1 MTGKPSWEE
10 GGFEKLSGVQSEEF
24 KVRKQRI
31 ETMDPQIKEKH
42 ERIKEV
48 FRTMGKVL
56 VAYSGGV
63 DSTLLLG
70 VAQDTLDRG
79 NVLAVTSL
87 SPLYP
92 ERELDHAKK
101 VVQSVGAKHL
111 LVESNELEI
120 KGFSKNPSNRCYFC
134 KKELFKKLSELAK
147 TEGIHFIVE
156 GSTLD
161 DDKDHRPGSQ
171 AIKEL
176 GIRSPLKEVGFTKL
190 EVRELSKAL
199 GLPTWDKPSFA
210 CLASRFPYGE
220 EITAKALEMVAES
233 EDFLF
238 GLGFKQVRVRHYGN
252 LARIE
257 ILKDEMKHLMKG
269 SLRDEVVS
277 HLKGVGYK
285 YVTLDLQGFRSGSM
299 NEVL

>member
-1 MTGKPSWEE
+1 MMERQSSEE
-10 GGFEKLSGVQSEEF
+10 GGFEKLSGVQSEES

-42 ERIKEV
+42 ERLEEV

-70 VAQDTLDRG
+70 VAQDTLDQG
-79 NVLAVTSL
+79 NVLAVTAL

-92 ERELDHAKK
+92 ERELNHAKK
-101 VVQSVGAKHL
+101 VVQAVGAKHL

-134 KKELFKKLSELAK
+134 KRELFKKLSELAK
-147 TEGIHFIVE
+147 TENIHFVVE

-171 AIKEL
+171 AVKEL
-176 GIRSPLKEVGFTKL
+176 GIRSPLKEVGFTKS

-220 EITAKALEMVAES
+220 EITAKALEMVAEA
-233 EDFLF
+233 EDYLF
-238 GLGFKQVRVRHYGN
+238 GLGFKQVRVRHYGS

-257 ILKDEMKHLMKG
+257 ILKEEMTRFIKG
-269 SLRDEVVS
+269 SLREEVVS
-277 HLKGVGYK
+277 HLRDVGYK